1 MITCEQL
8 INDFLM
14 DYAEGASPQDAR
26 RLLDEHLAV
35 CPPCQA
41 YVDAY
46 LRTLKAARQAGT
58 EPAPGQPASD
68 RLIETLLRLRDGGS
82 NKQ

>member
-14 DYAEGASPQDAR
+14 DYAEDMSPQDAR
-26 RLLDEHLAV
+26 RLLEEHLAV

-46 LRTLKAARQAGT
+46 LKTVQAARQAGM
-58 EPAPGQPASD
+58 EPPPGAPPSD
-68 RLIETLLRLRDGGS
+68 RLIKALLKVREGGP
-82 NKQ
+82 N